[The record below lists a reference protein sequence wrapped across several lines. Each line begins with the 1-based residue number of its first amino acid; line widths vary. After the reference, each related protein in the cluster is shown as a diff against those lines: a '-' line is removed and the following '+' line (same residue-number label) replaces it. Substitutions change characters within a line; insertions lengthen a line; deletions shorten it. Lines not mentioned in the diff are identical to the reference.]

1 MTHKEKINI
10 LKDTIIKLY
19 EQEGRSK
26 SYISSLLNVDK
37 RVLTYQI
44 KEWNLKQKKIHRL
57 TPSNQKFA
65 NKHRQLIK
73 SRLDNNISQVE
84 IAKELGVSRDY
95 LRNIIHGDEGLN
107 KINQEYLIRI
117 KNQAI
122 ENKEN
127 KIENSS
133 LEYNFVEIEGEIW
146 KEILG
151 YENYFISNFGR
162 VKKYIKTYDSF
173 ILLKTTINP
182 LSKREYVNINKT
194 GLQVSRLVGFAFVEG
209 HNQEKNTIDHING
222 NPLDNR
228 AENLEWVSQ
237 SENNKRAYI
246 NGKKPHKSYSKN
258 GKFKQVVVNN
268 KYTFKTIVAT
278 AKFLGVSP
286 TQVQRYIDGETKNDY
301 NIKLIY

>member
-26 SYISSLLNVDK
+26 SYISSLLNVDR

-286 TQVQRYIDGETKNDY
+286 TQVQRYIDDETKNDY

>member
-1 MTHKEKINI
+1 MTQKEKIEM

-26 SYISSLLNVDK
+26 SYISRLLSIDRK
-37 RVLTYQI
+37 TLTYKIQ
-44 KEWNLKQKKIHRL
+44 EWDLKQKKVHRL

-73 SRLDNNISQVE
+73 SRLDNNVAQTE
-84 IAKELGVSRDY
+84 IAKELGVTIDY
-95 LRNIIHGDEGLN
+95 LSNIIRRDERLN
-107 KINQEYLIRI
+107 KTKQEYILRI
-117 KNQAI
+117 KNKAVEKKQTCM
-122 ENKEN
+122 EQ
-127 KIENSS
+127 SS
-133 LEYNFVEIEGEIW
+133 RCYEVDDIDGEIW

-162 VKKYIKTYDSF
+162 VKKYIKTYNSF
-173 ILLKTTINP
+173 MLVKAGKNCR
-182 LSKREYVNINKT
+182 SQREYVRINER
-194 GLQVSRLVGFAFVEG
+194 GLQVARLVGFAFVEG
-209 HNQEKNTIDHING
+209 YSQENNTIDHKNG
-222 NPLDNR
+222 NFSDNR

-237 SENNKRAYI
+237 SENNRRAYV
-246 NGKKPHKSYSKN
+246 NGKKPHKVYSKN
-258 GKFKQVVVNN
+258 GKFKQVMVND

-286 TQVQRYIDGETKNDY
+286 TQVQRYISGETKSDY

>member
-26 SYISSLLNVDK
+26 SYISSLLNVDR

>member
-1 MTHKEKINI
+1 MTQKEKIEM

-26 SYISSLLNVDK
+26 SYISRLLSIDRK
-37 RVLTYQI
+37 TLTYKIQ
-44 KEWNLKQKKIHRL
+44 EWDLKQKKVHRL

-73 SRLDNNISQVE
+73 SRLDNNVAQTE
-84 IAKELGVSRDY
+84 IAKELGVTIDY
-95 LRNIIHGDEGLN
+95 LSNIIRRDERLN
-107 KINQEYLIRI
+107 KTKQEYILRI
-117 KNQAI
+117 KNKAVEKKQTCM
-122 ENKEN
+122 EQ
-127 KIENSS
+127 SS
-133 LEYNFVEIEGEIW
+133 RCYEVDDIDGEIW

-162 VKKYIKTYDSF
+162 VKKYIKTYNSF
-173 ILLKTTINP
+173 MLVKAGKNCR
-182 LSKREYVNINKT
+182 SQREYVRINER
-194 GLQVSRLVGFAFVEG
+194 GLQVARLVGFAFVEG
-209 HNQEKNTIDHING
+209 YSQENNTIDHKNG
-222 NPLDNR
+222 NFSDNR

-237 SENNKRAYI
+237 SENNRRAYV
-246 NGKKPHKSYSKN
+246 NGKKPHKAYSKN
-258 GKFKQVVVNN
+258 GKFKQVMVND

-286 TQVQRYIDGETKNDY
+286 TQVQRYISGETKSDY

>member
-26 SYISSLLNVDK
+26 SYISSLLNVDR

-127 KIENSS
+127 KIE
-133 LEYNFVEIEGEIW
+133 I
-146 KEILG
+146 
-151 YENYFISNFGR
+151 
-162 VKKYIKTYDSF
+162 
-173 ILLKTTINP
+173 
-182 LSKREYVNINKT
+182 
-194 GLQVSRLVGFAFVEG
+194 
-209 HNQEKNTIDHING
+209 
-222 NPLDNR
+222 
-228 AENLEWVSQ
+228 
-237 SENNKRAYI
+237 
-246 NGKKPHKSYSKN
+246 
-258 GKFKQVVVNN
+258 VV
-268 KYTFKTIVAT
+268 
-278 AKFLGVSP
+278 
-286 TQVQRYIDGETKNDY
+286 
-301 NIKLIY
+301 